1 MEYFSNSTPPKN
13 ITILW
18 DYDNVTRGAARL
30 FGFLPK
36 ETTSEII
43 GADSEVNGGTP
54 TLFSNRL
61 LDISSH
67 FVDLVIPEIPSIS
80 CKRNSSGRDIIE
92 RIQLRAGHG

>member
-1 MEYFSNSTPPKN
+1 MEYFSNNTPPKN

-43 GADSEVNGGTP
+43 TDKEMVVHLLCFQIGYLTFLL
-54 TLFSNRL
+54 TLL
-61 LDISSH
+61 I
-67 FVDLVIPEIPSIS
+67 
-80 CKRNSSGRDIIE
+80 
-92 RIQLRAGHG
+92 